1 MYKLKIKQALNA
13 FSLMLFLIANPSW
26 AAAEKN
32 LFDVMEYRIEGNT
45 VLPMGKIEEAVYP
58 FLGEAKSIDDV
69 ELARSALEK
78 TYHEAGYLTVL
89 VNIPEQDVD
98 EGFVKLAVTEG
109 RIEKLRVVDSQ
120 YNSLNAIKERVAEFR
135 EGNIPNFNEAQK
147 QISAVSSSQ
156 DRRVSPV
163 LRPGKSPGKVEV
175 DLKVQ
180 DQLPLHG
187 GLELNNRYALNT
199 TETRLSGNLR
209 YDNLWQKDHSLSL
222 GFQVTPEDLNQT
234 KVLSATYLIP
244 KNGDF
249 WVAYGVLVRS
259 DISAVGDVNVVG
271 NGSIIGLRY
280 IHPFPALDTFTHSF
294 TVGADYKDFKES
306 TVALGADSFNTPI
319 SYLPFTVGY
328 DATNDN
334 NGNTTQLNFALNF
347 SVRGLADSNL
357 ECLDGISTNEFD
369 CKRFGA
375 KPNYMFARAGIK
387 HTQSLYK
394 DWKLHVSAEGQLSD
408 QPLISNEQFAIG
420 GLDTGRGYLES
431 TALGDTGANVTIEL
445 RTPPLAKYLSDKIG
459 DLHGLVFVDAGHV
472 RVIDALPNQ
481 TETFN
486 LSSVGFGVHMKGWH
500 GFFGEVE
507 YAKALRT
514 AGPVNDG
521 DTRVH
526 FRVGHD
532 W

>member
-1 MYKLKIKQALNA
+1 MKTLTLYLERY
-13 FSLMLFLIANPSW
+13 SLFCLLFLSLAPAW

-45 VLPMGKIEEAVYP
+45 VLPLGKIEEAVYP

-78 TYHEAGYLTVL
+78 SYHDAGYLTVL
-89 VNIPEQDVD
+89 VNIPEQEVN
-98 EGFVKLAVTEG
+98 EGFVKLTVTEG
-109 RIEKLRVVDSQ
+109 RVEKLRVVDAQ
-120 YNSLNAIKERVAEFR
+120 YNSLNAIKARVAEFK
-135 EGNIPNFNEAQK
+135 EGNIPNFTEAQK
-147 QISAVSSSQ
+147 QISAVNGTQ

-180 DQLPLHG
+180 DKLPLHG
-187 GLELNNRYALNT
+187 GLELNNRYSPNT
-199 TETRLSGNLR
+199 TKTRLSGSLR

-222 GFQVTPEDLNQT
+222 GFQVTPEDTDET

-244 KNGDF
+244 RNGDF
-249 WVAYGVLVRS
+249 WALYGVISRS
-259 DISAVGDVNVVG
+259 DISAIGDVNVVG
-271 NGSIIGLRY
+271 NGDILGLRY
-280 IHPFPALDTFTHSF
+280 IHPLPAVDTFTHSMTF
-294 TVGADYKDFKES
+294 GVDYKDFKES
-306 TVALGADSFNTPI
+306 TLALGADSFNTPI

-328 DATNDN
+328 DATYDAESS
-334 NGNTTQLNFALNF
+334 TTQLNLGLNF
-347 SVRGLADSNL
+347 SLRGLADSNV
-357 ECLDGISTNEFD
+357 ECLEGVSANEFE

-375 KPNYMFARAGIK
+375 KPNYVFARAGIK
-387 HTQSLYK
+387 HTQRLYK
-394 DWKLHVSAEGQLSD
+394 DWKLFVSAEGQLSD

-431 TALGDTGANVTIEL
+431 AALGDTGANVTVEL
-445 RTPPLAKYLSDKIG
+445 RTPSVAKYLSDKIG

-472 RVIDALPNQ
+472 RVIDPLPNQ
-481 TETFN
+481 IESFN
-486 LSSVGFGVHMKGWH
+486 LASVGVGMHLKGWY

-507 YAKALRT
+507 YAKALRSV
-514 AGPVNDG
+514 GSVEDG